1 MKLIPLILAAG
12 AALAAA
18 PGHAAETADEGR
30 RLAYTCTGCHGVE
43 GYKNI
48 YPHYHVPRIAGQSKD
63 YIAIALKSY
72 RAGDRSHP
80 TMRAQGEG
88 LTDEQIDAIAG
99 YLSGLGG
106 EAQ

>member
-1 MKLIPLILAAG
+1 MKLISLILAAG
-12 AALAAA
+12 AAFAAV
-18 PGHAAETADEGR
+18 PGHAADTDEGR
-30 RLAYTCTGCHGVE
+30 RLAYTCTGCHGVV

-48 YPHYHVPRIAGQSKD
+48 YPHYNVPRIGGQSKD

-72 RAGDRSHP
+72 RAGDRTHP

-88 LTDEQIDAIAG
+88 LTDEQIDLIAT

-106 EAQ
+106 DAQ